1 MVSPNIHKKVKC
13 ILVRAVRIN
22 VLLNVQIYGIRII
35 LFLFFLL
42 KILDLKLSTMQIR
55 ADPGS

>member
-22 VLLNVQIYGIRII
+22 VLLNVQIYGIR
-35 LFLFFLL
+35 FFFFFLL

-55 ADPGS
+55 ADRGS